1 MQRAVDSNTWLRRGL
16 FALSVLAAGTAA
28 AVPPLPSPHDSM
40 LAEDAESLFDEA
52 ERARAHAQ
60 MPSTMYAST
69 PSEPKPYYAHPL
81 PDAAAT
87 RHDELDRAYPQQ
99 ARALASGAATGR
111 ETAEDLFRQ
120 HISEPVVQ
128 AKCVTCHVSEGASG
142 HTRLVFVPASTDGHE
157 TLNLQAFEDLLTVAT
172 DGTALVLDKIKGART
187 HGGGIQIAAGT
198 AQYGHMRRF
207 LQLLDAGDGAPVT
220 VATLFDTVRMQ
231 NGRKTLYQA
240 AVILAGRIPTDAEYA
255 SLGGWAKLR
264 TAVRGLMTG
273 PGFHEFLIRG
283 ANDRLLTDGR
293 PGGWPMS
300 FLKAYHEA
308 NRLRGRHYADYHYGS
323 RYGIKRA
330 PLELI
335 AHVVERDLPYTEILT
350 ADYIMANPAA
360 AVVYGHQ
367 PTFDDSTDTHE
378 FRPVH
383 IVGYYPDYH
392 RYYECDD
399 GCRFLAPEQDST
411 TEYPYAGLLNT
422 SSLLYRHPTTP
433 TNRNRARARW
443 AYYHFL
449 GVDVEQLGARALD
462 GDALADDDNPTMNNP
477 ACTACH
483 AILDPVAG
491 TFQNYNERGWYR
503 TAEGKDSLP
512 DSYKYETQRPLLSRR
527 LPHERTTVSVEAEL
541 DERTGYGIWFKLAT
555 DDESGGYAYLD
566 KLTVLDANGSPVVE
580 EELESMSYGYD
591 EVTTCRR
598 HVPNGRGPDGYFLLD
613 ESCTAGVHFGRSF
626 KGFKEGTHRLDIVAW
641 SSAGATLH
649 TTLHVPSRYEIG
661 DTWFRD
667 MRPPGFN
674 GLEAPDATNSL
685 VWLGRRIAEDDR
697 FAEATVKFW
706 WPAIM
711 GREVATPPT
720 DRGDV
725 DFEGKLLAAQSQS
738 DEVQRLARMFR
749 TGIRGGQPYNLKD
762 LLTELVVSKWFMADR
777 MTDADPLRRVALQE
791 AGASRPLTPEELVAK
806 TEALTGFVWGRTRR
820 TIGPE
825 RDRPRGMFFH
835 YYNLVY
841 GGIDSRNVTQR
852 NRRFNVPM
860 GQVAKRHA
868 SQVAVPVVA
877 RDFFMLPASQRH
889 LFSGIELDATPETAP
904 KAIQEKIA
912 ELHEKLFGQRTRT
925 TSKDVQEAYRFF
937 VDAWHRQTDPP
948 DPPFWRGF
956 HAGGDTD
963 DRYLEGILDDASY
976 ASDSSWFNW
985 NWDVIRDY
993 ADDIQATEEEMRMM
1007 ETWGVVLSAMLM
1019 DYRFLHL

>member
-1 MQRAVDSNTWLRRGL
+1 
-16 FALSVLAAGTAA
+16 
-28 AVPPLPSPHDSM
+28 M
-40 LAEDAESLFDEA
+40 LAEDAQSLFDEA

-69 PSEPKPYYAHPL
+69 PSEPKPYFAHPL
-81 PDAAAT
+81 PDAEAPP
-87 RHDELDRAYPQQ
+87 HDKLDRAYPQQ
-99 ARALASGAATGR
+99 ARALASGAATGG
-111 ETAEDLFRQ
+111 ETAEDVFRQ
-120 HISEPVVQ
+120 HISGPVVQ
-128 AKCVTCHVSEGASG
+128 AKCVTCHVSQGASG
-142 HTRLVFVPASTDGHE
+142 HTRLVFVPASTDDHE
-157 TLNLQAFEDLLTVAT
+157 ALNYQAFEDLLTVAT

-187 HGGGIQIAAGT
+187 HGGGIQVAVGT

-231 NGRKTLYQA
+231 GGRKTLYQA
-240 AVILAGRIPTDAEYA
+240 AVILAGRIPTEAEYA

-283 ANDRLLTDGR
+283 ANDRLLTEGSSGDTPTSLLKGYHETIRLADHTDGR
-293 PGGWPMS
+293 ELS
-300 FLKAYHEA
+300 
-308 NRLRGRHYADYHYGS
+308 DYLSGA
-323 RYGIKRA
+323 RYGVKRA

-335 AHVVERDLPYTEILT
+335 AHVVENDLPYTEILT
-350 ADYIMANPAA
+350 ADYIMANPPA
-360 AVVYGHQ
+360 AVEYGYK
-367 PTFDDSTDTHE
+367 PAFEASDDMHE
-378 FRPVH
+378 FRPVR
-383 IVGYYPDYH
+383 IVGYYPDYY
-392 RYYECDD
+392 RYYECNDD
-399 GCRFLAPEQDST
+399 RCRFLMPEQDST
-411 TEYPYAGLLNT
+411 TEYPHAGLLNT
-422 SSLLYRHPTTP
+422 SSLLYRQPTTP

-449 GVDVEQLGARALD
+449 GVDVEQLAARALG
-462 GDALADDDNPTMNNP
+462 GDALADDDNPTINNP

-491 TFQNYNERGWYR
+491 TFQNYDEFGWYR
-503 TAEGKDSLP
+503 TVGGRDSLP
-512 DSYKYETQRPLLSRR
+512 DSYKDPTQRPLFFQQLS
-527 LPHERTTVSVEAEL
+527 LDRTTVPTEAEL
-541 DERTGYGIWFKLAT
+541 DDRAAYAISFELST
-555 DDESGGYAYLD
+555 DDQPSQYVYLD
-566 KLTVLDANGSPVVE
+566 RLTVLDANGVTVFKS
-580 EELESMSYGYD
+580 ELEHASVMSLQ
-591 EVTTCRR
+591 EPTSCRR
-598 HVPNGRGPDGYFLLD
+598 HAAYEPGVNGHFVLDKTCVLYVYFD
-613 ESCTAGVHFGRSF
+613 RHSPFV
-626 KGFKEGTHRLDIVAW
+626 GFEGLKDATYRFELVAW
-641 SSAGATLH
+641 SSASATLH
-649 TTLHVPSRYEIG
+649 ATLHVPSRYEIG

-674 GLEAPDATNSL
+674 GLEAPDASNSL
-685 VWLGRRIAEDDR
+685 EWLGHRIAEDDR
-697 FAEATVKFW
+697 FSEATVKFW

-720 DRGDV
+720 DRGDA
-725 DFEGKLLAAQSQS
+725 DFEGKLLAAQSQA
-738 DEVQRLARMFR
+738 DEVRRLAQMFR
-749 TGIRGGQPYNLKD
+749 TGTRGGQPYNLKD

-777 MTDADPLRRVALQE
+777 ITDADPVRRAALQE

-806 TEALTGFVWGRTRR
+806 TEALTGFVWGRARR
-820 TIGPE
+820 TTGPE

-841 GGIDSRNVTQR
+841 GGIDSRNATQR

-877 RDFFMLPASQRH
+877 RDFFMLPASERH

-904 KAIQEKIA
+904 KAIQEQIA
-912 ELHEKLFGQRTRT
+912 ELHQKLFGQHTRT

-937 VDAWHRQTDPP
+937 VDAWQRQTDLP
-948 DPPFWRGF
+948 DSPFWRGF
-956 HAGGDTD
+956 DAGGESD

-976 ASDSSWFNW
+976 ASSSSWFKW
-985 NWDVIRDY
+985 NWGVMGDY
-993 ADDIQATEEEMRMM
+993 ADDIHATEEEMRMM

>member
-1 MQRAVDSNTWLRRGL
+1 MQWAVDSNTWLRRGL
-16 FALSVLAAGTAA
+16 FALSFLAAGTAA
-28 AVPPLPSPHDSM
+28 AVPPLPSPQDSM
-40 LAEDAESLFDEA
+40 LAEDAQSLFDEA

-81 PDAAAT
+81 PDAAAAP
-87 RHDELDRAYPQQ
+87 HDKLDHAYPK
-99 ARALASGAATGR
+99 ARTLASGAATSG
-111 ETAEDLFRQ
+111 ETAEDVFRQ

-128 AKCVTCHVSEGASG
+128 AKCVNCHVSAGASG
-142 HTRLVFVPASTDGHE
+142 HTRLVFVPASTDDHE
-157 TLNLQAFEDLLTVAT
+157 TRNFQAFEDLLTIAA

-198 AQYGHMRRF
+198 AQYGDMRRF
-207 LQLLDAGDGAPVT
+207 LQLLDAGDSAPVT

-231 NGRKTLYQA
+231 GGRKTLYQA

-255 SLGGWAKLR
+255 SLGGSNDLR
-264 TAVRGLMTG
+264 AAVRKLMTG

-283 ANDRLLTDGR
+283 ANDRLLTDGIA
-293 PGGWPMS
+293 GGWPRS
-300 FLKAYHEA
+300 FLKADHEEQ
-308 NRLRGRHYADYHYGS
+308 RLLEDDWHVYLDYSRGA

-335 AHVVERDLPYTEILT
+335 AHVVENDLPYTEILT
-350 ADYIMANPAA
+350 ADYIIANPAA
-360 AVVYGHQ
+360 AFVYGHQ
-367 PTFDDSTDTHE
+367 ATFDHSADMHK
-378 FRPVH
+378 FQPAR
-383 IVGYYPDYH
+383 IVGYYPDYQ
-392 RYYECDD
+392 EPITD
-399 GCRFLAPEQDST
+399 
-411 TEYPYAGLLNT
+411 YPHAGVLNT

-449 GVDVEQLGARALD
+449 GVDVERLGARALD

-503 TAEGKDSLP
+503 TAGGQDSLP
-512 DSYKYETQRPLLSRR
+512 SSYKNGTQRSLFSQQLPL
-527 LPHERTTVSVEAEL
+527 ERTTVFAEAEL
-541 DERTGYGIWFKLAT
+541 DDRASYAISFRLST
-555 DDESGGYAYLD
+555 DDQPGEYVYLD
-566 KLTVLDANGSPVVE
+566 KLTVLDANGKEVLKR
-580 EELESMSYGYD
+580 ELEHASMMFHKD
-591 EVTTCRR
+591 VTNCRY
-598 HVPNGRGPDGYFLLD
+598 HAPSGWGPDGYFILD
-613 ESCTAGVHFGRSF
+613 RTCSAYVFFRHRGSF
-626 KGFKEGTHRLDIVAW
+626 DGFRKGTHRLKLDAW
-641 SSAGATLH
+641 SSSEATLH
-649 TTLHVPSRYEIG
+649 AALHVPSRYEIG

-667 MRPPGFN
+667 MRPPGFD
-674 GLEAPDATNSL
+674 GLEAPDASNSL
-685 VWLGRRIAEDDR
+685 KWLGRRIAEDDR

-711 GREVATPPT
+711 GREVATPPI

-725 DFEGKLLAAQSQS
+725 DFEGKLLAAHSQN
-738 DEVQRLARMFR
+738 DEVQRLARAFR

-762 LLTELVVSKWFMADR
+762 LLTELVVSKWFRADR
-777 MTDADPLRRVALQE
+777 ITDADPVRRAALQE

-806 TEALTGFVWGRTRR
+806 TEALTGFVWGRTRK
-820 TIGPE
+820 TTGPE

-868 SQVAVPVVA
+868 SEVAVPVVA
-877 RDFFMLPASQRH
+877 RDFFMLPAGERH

-904 KAIQEKIA
+904 RAIQKKIA

-937 VDAWHRQTDPP
+937 VDVWRRKTEHP

-956 HAGGDTD
+956 YAGGITD

-976 ASDSSWFNW
+976 ASDSWFNW
-985 NWDVIRDY
+985 NWDVMRDY

-1007 ETWGVVLSAMLM
+1007 ETWGVVLSAMFM